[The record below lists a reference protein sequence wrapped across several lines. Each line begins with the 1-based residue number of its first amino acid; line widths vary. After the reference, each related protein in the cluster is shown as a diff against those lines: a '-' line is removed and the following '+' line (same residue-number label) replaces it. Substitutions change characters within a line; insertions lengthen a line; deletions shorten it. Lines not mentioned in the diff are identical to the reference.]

1 MWFIDMQFNYCI
13 VYLNVILKI
22 LEMLIFIVI
31 ILCEGDIDD
40 IVYINEVFKY
50 KLFVIVMK
58 GLGKVVDLVF
68 VYLEK

>member
-1 MWFIDMQFNYCI
+1 M
-13 VYLNVILKI
+13 NVILKF

-31 ILCEGDIDD
+31 FLCEGDIDD
-40 IVYINEVFKY
+40 IVYVDKVFKY

-68 VYLEK
+68 VYFEK